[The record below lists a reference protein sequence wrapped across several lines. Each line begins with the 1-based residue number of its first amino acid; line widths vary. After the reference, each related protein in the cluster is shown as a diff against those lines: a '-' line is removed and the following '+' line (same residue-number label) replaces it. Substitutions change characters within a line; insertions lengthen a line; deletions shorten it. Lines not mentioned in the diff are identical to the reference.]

1 MLVGRVTGNVVSTNK
16 VDTLHGAK
24 LLIVQPVELD
34 TLAMKDDYV
43 VCVDDVGAGE
53 GDLVFCAYGSS
64 ARQSDTSSKVASDYT
79 IYGIVDSINMRGT
92 QGKGGGGMQLA
103 KVIGSMVSTRKSD
116 RLHGLKLLVAVPIDM
131 DTFEE
136 KGAPFITVDTVGAGE
151 GEIVMWAGGSSS
163 RQTDLTTNKP
173 VDSSIVGIVDFVD
186 ILGKRVYDKGNAS

>member
-16 VDTLHGAK
+16 VDALRGAK

-34 TLAMKDDYV
+34 TLVMKDDYV
-43 VCVDDVGAGE
+43 VCVDD
-53 GDLVFCAYGSS
+53 
-64 ARQSDTSSKVASDYT
+64 
-79 IYGIVDSINMRGT
+79 
-92 QGKGGGGMQLA
+92 
-103 KVIGSMVSTRKSD
+103 
-116 RLHGLKLLVAVPIDM
+116 
-131 DTFEE
+131 
-136 KGAPFITVDTVGAGE
+136 VGAGE

>member
-92 QGKGGGGMQLA
+92 RTYDKA
-103 KVIGSMVSTRKSD
+103 KE
-116 RLHGLKLLVAVPIDM
+116 A
-131 DTFEE
+131 E
-136 KGAPFITVDTVGAGE
+136 AAGE
-151 GEIVMWAGGSSS
+151 SDCKHGQHTQVGPAAWAQAAGG
-163 RQTDLTTNKP
+163 RAHRHGHL
-173 VDSSIVGIVDFVD
+173 
-186 ILGKRVYDKGNAS
+186 